1 MECLLDNWNWSLGHR
16 WDANFGVPLAF
27 GSLVRGVCWCS
38 AVPSFRS
45 VSLSSRSVVPRLC
58 FRDSPQVVYILYLV
72 HGKFFNSVFKCP
84 WHIRYNDIN
93 IFSIVL
99 RQKISNKS
107 PLV

>member
-38 AVPSFRS
+38 AVPSFSS

-72 HGKFFNSVFKCP
+72 HGKFLTRFSNALG
-84 WHIRYNDIN
+84 
-93 IFSIVL
+93 IFDTMIEIYFPSC
-99 RQKISNKS
+99 
-107 PLV
+107 